1 MMKEGVE
8 ESYRLRAN
16 MLRQEAKIA
25 EQLKSIEIDRLK
37 RLGKAIRAANQ
48 IREYCAMCDLQFYG
62 HLSTHRKSEGH
73 LDLKKFLH
81 PKCDDCTTEFHNR
94 TEFDDHLLSP
104 VHMKTSKTPPSYKSE
119 ESRKNRLQILT
130 EADEV
135 QGLREEKPKKEKKE
149 PAKEGE
155 TPAEGEIK
163 TEEAGEGEAMETDAN
178 TSQTEAE
185 IKQEAEDA
193 EEDAQNDQP
202 EIEPI
207 LDFNEGD
214 EIGPEIE
221 NKIPKYNCKR
231 QVGSSLITKLVCFEC
246 RLCNKYFDTDVTAE
260 IHSRTYNHHRLFVKF
275 LNEKANETKIAQKRA
290 AAAAEETERLKR
302 IKLDTDAQPAVA
314 EVAKSELYD
323 PTEATGDD
331 DPKENGNEV
340 AEAVDEP
347 MAEVSEVAAPV
358 VEEKKVEESVKP
370 VEEKPAEVPAV
381 EVKAE
386 VAPTPTPAPV
396 QVTPAV
402 PSTPVPAVQATPVPA
417 VQATPVT
424 PVQATPVPAVQAT
437 PVTPVQ
443 TTPVTPVQTTP
454 APVTPVPKPAPM
466 TPVAKPTPA
475 TPNSTPSP
483 AHNNQQQNSNNN
495 QQQNNTPNKQFN
507 NNRGRGRGGNNNN
520 RRSQRYGGRY

>member
-81 PKCDDCTTEFHNR
+81 PKCDECTTEFHNR

-104 VHMKTSKTPPSYKSE
+104 NHMKTSKVPPSYKSE

-155 TPAEGEIK
+155 ASTAEGEAPK
-163 TEEAGEGEAMETDAN
+163 TEEGATEAMETDAAVA
-178 TSQTEAE
+178 QTAAE

-193 EEDAQNDQP
+193 EDAENQNEQNDQP
-202 EIEPI
+202 EFEPI
-207 LDFNEGD
+207 LDYNEGD

-231 QVGSSLITKLVCFEC
+231 QVGSNLVAKLVCFEC
-246 RLCNKYFDTDVTAE
+246 RLCNKYFDTEITAE

-302 IKLDTDAQPAVA
+302 VKLETETEAPAA
-314 EVAKSELYD
+314 EVVPKSELYD
-323 PTEATGDD
+323 PTEATGEDE
-331 DPKENGNEV
+331 PKENGATESTDVPMTDATAPATVV
-340 AEAVDEP
+340 AP
-347 MAEVSEVAAPV
+347 VAAEEKAPETEAKPAEEKPTDMV
-358 VEEKKVEESVKP
+358 VEE
-370 VEEKPAEVPAV
+370 
-381 EVKAE
+381 
-386 VAPTPTPAPV
+386 
-396 QVTPAV
+396 V
-402 PSTPVPAVQATPVPA
+402 PSTPTAAPAATPVATPAATPVATPAVAVTPAQVPVQATVPVTVQPA
-417 VQATPVT
+417 VVPTTPVQPT
-424 PVQATPVPAVQAT
+424 PVQATT
-437 PVTPVQ
+437 PVVQ
-443 TTPVTPVQTTP
+443 
-454 APVTPVPKPAPM
+454 
-466 TPVAKPTPA
+466 
-475 TPNSTPSP
+475 SP
-483 AHNNQQQNSNNN
+483 AQNNQQNNN
-495 QQQNNTPNKQFN
+495 QQNNQQQQNNTTPNNTPNKPFN
-507 NNRGRGRGGNNNN
+507 NNRGRGRNNNNN
-520 RRSQRYGGRY
+520 RRSGRYGGRY